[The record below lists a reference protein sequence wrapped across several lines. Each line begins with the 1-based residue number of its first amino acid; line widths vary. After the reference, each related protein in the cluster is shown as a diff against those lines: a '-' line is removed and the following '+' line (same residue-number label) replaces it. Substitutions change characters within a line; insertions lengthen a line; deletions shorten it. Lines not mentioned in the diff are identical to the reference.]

1 MQKIKI
7 MKYLSDSK
15 SKLIVGV
22 VFFLSILTMSYSCTK
37 SSMDSITGTNSGSKS
52 SDGPGTNEV
61 WIQDMAFNPSTILIN
76 AGTTIK
82 WTNKDAV
89 THDVTST
96 TGSFGSGPLNNGE
109 TFSHTFSSSGTYTYY
124 CTIHPS
130 MTGSVTV
137 N

>member
-1 MQKIKI
+1 
-7 MKYLSDSK
+7 MKNDTGSK
-15 SKLIVGV
+15 SKLIIGV
-22 VFFLSILTMSYSCTK
+22 VFFLSILTISYSCTK
-37 SSMDSITGTNSGSKS
+37 SSMDSITGTNSGSKG

-61 WIQDMAFNPSTILIN
+61 WIQDMAFNPSTITIS
-76 AGTTIK
+76 AGTTLK

-96 TGSFGSGPLNNGE
+96 TGSFGSGPLNNGD
-109 TFSHTFSSSGTYTYY
+109 TFSYTFSSSGTYTYY

>member
-1 MQKIKI
+1 MEKNKI
-7 MKYLSDSK
+7 MKYFNNSK

-22 VFFLSILTMSYSCTK
+22 VFFLSILTMAYSCTK

-61 WIQDMAFNPSTILIN
+61 WIQDMAFKPPTIIIN

-96 TGSFGSGPLNNGE
+96 TGLFGSGPLNNGG
-109 TFSHTFSSSGTYTYY
+109 TFSYTFSSSGTYAYY